1 MEINI
6 DIPEETK
13 IEIPKKTIRRL
24 FNPGGLDHLKQLRVK
39 SIELSDEFTRIDF
52 LYQIPQDGWWVAMEP
67 MCYIQSKD
75 STIKYGLI
83 KAVGIPLKPNT
94 ITYWKRQTI
103 SYSLFF
109 SVLPENTT
117 SIDIIEKLAPGNY
130 FNFFDVSYQK
140 WMTVPHPIDVKRSN
154 N

>member
-13 IEIPKKTIRRL
+13 IEIQKKPIRRL

-52 LYQIPQDGWWVAMEP
+52 LYQIPQDGWWVSMEP
-67 MCYIQSKD
+67 TCYIQVKGSKL
-75 STIKYGLI
+75 KHRLI
-83 KAVGIPLKPNT
+83 KAVGIPLKPK
-94 ITYWKRQTI
+94 IATYWKRQTI
-103 SYSLFF
+103 SYTLFF
-109 SVLPENTT
+109 TVLPSNTT

-130 FNFFDVSYQK
+130 FNFFDVCYKK
-140 WMTVPHPIDVKRSN
+140 WMTVPHPTDIKRSN